1 MITTPQPLRQYYR
14 EQGFFAERKLHDL
27 LYQTAVQKPGAVALV
42 DPLNRQDLTGQDA
55 VSLSYQELHDSI
67 EQYSYGL
74 MRAGLKKDDIVF
86 VQLPNIVE
94 LVILYMA
101 CSRLGAIVSPVPMQY
116 QKHELADILPI
127 LQPKIVVSLNTFK
140 GKDQSSPMWHAIEH
154 CHLQLDEKP
163 AHFTIGNGQAEHG
176 EPFDRLLEEPIDE
189 TLWRQ
194 YLADYPANADD
205 IVTICWTSGTEGK
218 PKGIP
223 RSHNQWLTIGL
234 ATYEGNK
241 LQDGEALLNPFPFIN
256 MASIGGLMMS
266 WLYSAGKMVLHH
278 PMDLAVF
285 VQQLISEDI
294 SYTLAPPPLL
304 NNIIKHPE
312 MLPPNTLAKVH
323 TIGSGSAPLDA
334 WMVEGFKQQ
343 HNIEIVN
350 HFGSNEGVSMVC
362 GPDDTQHP
370 EQRARLFPISNKL
383 LETRLANPESCEIIN
398 EPGVSGELQIKGPA
412 VFDGYYKAPQKT
424 QQAFTTDG
432 YFKTGDLFEIADAD
446 FYRFVGRCKDLIIR
460 GGVNIAPAELDN
472 LLGAHPAV
480 EEAAAAGYPCDTMG
494 ERVAA
499 FVVLKDDQELSL
511 EALCEYL
518 KERQI
523 AMYKLP
529 EKLVL
534 LDAIPRNPLGK
545 ALRYK
550 LSEMVS

>member
-1 MITTPQPLRQYYR
+1 MITTPQPLRQHYR
-14 EQGFFAERKLHDL
+14 EQGYFAERKLHDL
-27 LYQTAVQKPGAVALV
+27 LYQTAVQKPGAIALV
-42 DPLNRQDLTGQDA
+42 DPLNRPDLSAQPA
-55 VSLSYQELHDSI
+55 QSLSYQELHDRI
-67 EQYSYGL
+67 EQCSYGL
-74 MRAGLKKDDIVF
+74 MQAGLKKDDIVF

-101 CSRLGAIVSPVPMQY
+101 CSRLGAIISPVPMQY

-127 LQPKIVVSLNTFK
+127 LQPKIVISLNSFK
-140 GKDQSSPMWHAIEH
+140 GKDQSSPMWHAVEH
-154 CHLQLDEKP
+154 CQLELEHKP
-163 AHFTIGNGQAEHG
+163 AHFTIGKGQAEHG
-176 EPFDRLLEEPIDE
+176 QPFETLLKDTIDE
-189 TLWRQ
+189 DHWQ
-194 YLADYPANADD
+194 NYLNNNPVDADD

-278 PMDLAVF
+278 PMDLGVF
-285 VQQLISEDI
+285 VRQLIEEEI

-323 TIGSGSAPLDA
+323 TIGSGSAPLDS
-334 WMVEGFKQQ
+334 WMVEGFKEQ

-362 GPDDTQHP
+362 GPDQTQHP
-370 EQRARLFPISNKL
+370 EQRARLFPIQNKL
-383 LETRLANPESCEIIN
+383 LETRLANPESGEIIN
-398 EPGVSGELQIKGPA
+398 ALGTSGELQIKGPA
-412 VFDGYYKAPQKT
+412 VFDGYYKSPQKT

-480 EEAAAAGYPCDTMG
+480 EEAAAAGYACDTMG

-499 FVVLKDDQELSL
+499 FVVLKEDQSLSL
-511 EALCEYL
+511 SELCDYL
-518 KERQI
+518 KECQI

-529 EKLVL
+529 EKLIL

>member
-1 MITTPQPLRQYYR
+1 MITTPQPLRQKYR
-14 EQGFFAERKLHDL
+14 EQGFFGERKLHDL
-27 LYQTAVQKPGAVALV
+27 LYATAASKADNTALV
-42 DPLNRQDLTGQDA
+42 DPLNRPELTGQA
-55 VSLSYQELHDSI
+55 AKSLSYQDLQEHI
-67 EQYSYGL
+67 EQLSFGL
-74 MRAGLKKDDIVF
+74 MQAGLKKDDIIF

-94 LVILYMA
+94 LVMLYMA

-116 QKHELADILPI
+116 LKHELADILPI
-127 LQPKIVVSLNTFK
+127 LQPKMVISLNSFK
-140 GKDQSSPMWHAIEH
+140 GKDQSAPMWQAVEH
-154 CHLQLDEKP
+154 CHLQLDHKP
-163 AHFTIGNGQAEHG
+163 LHLTVGDGPAEHG
-176 EPFDRLLEEPIDE
+176 EPFDSLFAQAIDPA
-189 TLWRQ
+189 LWQ
-194 YLADYPANADD
+194 GYQESHPVDADD

-278 PMDLAVF
+278 PMDLPVF
-285 VQQLISEDI
+285 VRQLIEEDI

-334 WMVEGFKQQ
+334 WMVEGFKEQ

-362 GPDDTQHP
+362 GPDETD
-370 EQRARLFPISNKL
+370 EAEKRARLFPIANKL
-383 LETRLANPESCEIIN
+383 IETRLANPETGEIVT
-398 EPGVSGELQIKGPA
+398 ELGVSGELQIKGA
-412 VFDGYYKAPQKT
+412 SVFDGYYKATEKT
-424 QQAFTTDG
+424 AEAFSEDG
-432 YFKTGDLFEIADAD
+432 FYRTGDLFEIADD
-446 FYRFVGRCKDLIIR
+446 RFYRFVGRCKDLIIR

-480 EEAAAAGYPCDTMG
+480 EEAAAAGYGCDTMG

-499 FVVLKDDQELSL
+499 FVVLKEGQSLSL
-511 EALCEYL
+511 EELCDYL

-529 EKLVL
+529 EKLIL

-545 ALRYK
+545 ALRFK

>member
-1 MITTPQPLRQYYR
+1 MITTPQPLRQQYR
-14 EQGFFAERKLHDL
+14 EQGFFGERKLHDL
-27 LYQTAVQKPGAVALV
+27 LYATASKKPDTIALV
-42 DPLNRQDLTGQDA
+42 DPLNRDDLTGQA
-55 VSLSYQELHDSI
+55 ARSLSYQELQALI
-67 EQYSYGL
+67 EHTSYGL
-74 MRAGLKKDDIVF
+74 MHAGLKKDDIVF

-127 LQPKIVVSLNTFK
+127 LQPKIVISLNTFK
-140 GKDQSSPMWHAIEH
+140 GKDQSTPMWQAVEH

-163 AHFTIGNGQAEHG
+163 LHLTVGEGSAEHG
-176 EPFDRLLEEPIDE
+176 QSFDTLYAEALDEAMWQGYLESNPV
-189 TLWRQ
+189 
-194 YLADYPANADD
+194 NADD

-278 PMDLAVF
+278 PMDLPVF
-285 VQQLISEDI
+285 VRQLIEEDI
-294 SYTLAPPPLL
+294 TYTLAPPPLL

-334 WMVEGFKQQ
+334 WMVEGFKEQ

-362 GPDDTQHP
+362 GPDETNQA
-370 EQRARLFPISNKL
+370 EQRARLFPIANKL
-383 LETRLANPESCEIIN
+383 IDTRLANPETGEIIS
-398 EPGVSGELQIKGPA
+398 EPGISGELQIKGPS
-412 VFDGYYKAPQKT
+412 VFDGYYKESHKT
-424 QQAFTTDG
+424 QQAFSEDG
-432 YFKTGDLFEIADAD
+432 YYKTGDLFEIADAE

-499 FVVLKDDQELSL
+499 FVVLKEGEELSL

-529 EKLVL
+529 EKLIQI
-534 LDAIPRNPLGK
+534 DAIPRNPLGK
-545 ALRYK
+545 ALRFK

>member
-1 MITTPQPLRQYYR
+1 MITTPQPLRQLYR
-14 EQGFFAERKLHDL
+14 KQGFFAERKLHDV
-27 LYQTAVQKPGAVALV
+27 LYQTATQKPDATALV
-42 DPLNRQDLTGQDA
+42 DPLNRSDLCGQQA
-55 VSLSYQELHDSI
+55 QSLSYQTLHRLI

-101 CSRLGAIVSPVPMQY
+101 CSRLGAIISPVPMQY

-140 GKDQSSPMWHAIEH
+140 GKDHSGPMWQAVEH
-154 CHLQLDEKP
+154 CRQQLDKKP
-163 AHFTIGNGQAEHG
+163 DHYTIGAGQALHGQAFENLLQDEINESLWQSYLDEH
-176 EPFDRLLEEPIDE
+176 PVD
-189 TLWRQ
+189 
-194 YLADYPANADD
+194 ADD

-223 RSHNQWLTIGL
+223 RSHNHWLTIGL

-241 LQDGEALLNPFPFIN
+241 LKDGEALLNPFPFIN

-285 VQQLISEDI
+285 VRQLIEEDI
-294 SYTLAPPPLL
+294 TYTLAPPPLL

-334 WMVEGFKQQ
+334 WMVEGFKTQYD
-343 HNIEIVN
+343 IEIVN

-362 GPDDTQHP
+362 GPDDTQQP
-370 EQRARLFPISNKL
+370 DQRARLFPIRNKL
-383 LETRLANPESCEIIN
+383 LETRLANPENDDIIDR
-398 EPGVSGELQIKGPA
+398 PGVSGELQIKGPA
-412 VFDGYYKAPQKT
+412 VFDGYFKSPQKT
-424 QQAFTTDG
+424 QQAFTADG
-432 YFKTGDLFEIADAD
+432 YFKTGDLFEIADAQ

-472 LLGAHPAV
+472 LLGAHPAI
-480 EEAAAAGYPCDTMG
+480 EEAAAAGYACDTMG

-499 FVVLKDDQELSL
+499 FVVLKEGQNLTLAE
-511 EALCEYL
+511 LCEYL
-518 KERQI
+518 KEQQI

-529 EKLVL
+529 EKLIL
-534 LDAIPRNPLGK
+534 LEAIPRNPLGK